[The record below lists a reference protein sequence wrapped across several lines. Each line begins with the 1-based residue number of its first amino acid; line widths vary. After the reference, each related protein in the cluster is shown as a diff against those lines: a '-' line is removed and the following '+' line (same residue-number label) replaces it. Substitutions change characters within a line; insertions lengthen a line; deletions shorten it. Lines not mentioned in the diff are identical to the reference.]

1 MTATL
6 SRRPIAL
13 AALALSLALG
23 GCASV
28 TPGTQLP
35 VLQAR
40 HDAPLPAAT
49 GRSSTPDAAD
59 RAWWQD
65 LREPALDALVAQAE
79 ARNLDL
85 QAALASVR
93 EARARAGGVQAESRP
108 QGGLGV
114 QAQATRPALTEVD
127 PYDQGQPRPPE
138 RRLITLGQALSWE
151 IDLFGRAG
159 TARAAAEREVDAA
172 AADARGAQ
180 ALLQA
185 EVVRRYAALRQ
196 AQQAERLA
204 AEQVTIGERRL
215 AQLQARARAGL
226 ADPREADAAAGELAQ
241 LRATQA
247 GWAAQAPVEAAALA
261 VLVGESPAKPGAE
274 LQRLLAPAPL
284 PDVPDDATL
293 TVPADLLARRP
304 DVARADAL
312 LRAGLGQQVLAE
324 RAHLPRLSLAATLGL
339 QQTAGNLGQ
348 SNAVRYAAGPVL
360 QWDWLDSG
368 RRAAQMAAAKAGN
381 ERAWAQ
387 FEQTV
392 LTALAEGESAL
403 RGWQAQW
410 QGWQQ
415 ARVAAQAADKTSAY
429 TSRRAAMGLE
439 PDTTALAARLQ
450 RLAAEQQQLHQQ
462 AAALAAYA
470 QVQLAL
476 GAWQPRDQP

>member
-1 MTATL
+1 MNTKL
-6 SRRPIAL
+6 HRRAF
-13 AALALSLALG
+13 ALSTLVLALG
-23 GCASV
+23 LSGCAAV
-28 TPGTQLP
+28 APDNQLP
-35 VLQAR
+35 GLQAR
-40 HDAPLPAAT
+40 HDGPLPAAS
-49 GRSSTPDAAD
+49 GRPTTPDTAG

-65 LREPALDALVAQAE
+65 LRDPALDALVAQAE

-85 QAALASVR
+85 RAALASVR

-108 QGGLGV
+108 QGSLGA

-127 PYDQGQPRPPE
+127 PYGQGLARPPE
-138 RRLITLGQALSWE
+138 QRLITLGQALSWE

-172 AADARGAQ
+172 AADARAAQ

-185 EVVRRYAALRQ
+185 EVLRHYAALRQ

-204 AEQVTIGERRL
+204 ADQVTVGEQRL
-215 AQLQARARAGL
+215 TQLQARARAGL
-226 ADPREADAAAGELAQ
+226 ADPREADTAAAELAQ
-241 LRATQA
+241 LRATRA
-247 GWAAQAPVEAAALA
+247 SWAAQAPVEQAALA
-261 VLVGESPAKPGAE
+261 VLVGASPARPEAE
-274 LQRLLAPAPL
+274 LQRLLAPALL
-284 PDVPDDATL
+284 PAVPDDATL

-304 DVARADAL
+304 DVARANAL
-312 LRAGLGQQVLAE
+312 LRAALGQQVLAE

-348 SNAVRYAAGPVL
+348 ANAVRYAAGPVL

-368 RRAAQMAAAKAGN
+368 RRDAQIAAAKAGK

-392 LTALAEGESAL
+392 LTALAEGESSL
-403 RGWQAQW
+403 RSWQAQW

-415 ARVAAQAADKTSAY
+415 ARAALEASEQALAY
-429 TSRRAAMGLE
+429 TRRRVTLGLE
-439 PDTTALAARLQ
+439 PEVNALAAR
-450 RLAAEQQQLHQQ
+450 QQQLAAAQQQLQQQ

-476 GAWQPRDQP
+476 GAWQPPSQP